1 VRVTRFE
8 VAGDVNPETRKQRK
22 SFRQF
27 TPDGRGDWKPG
38 LSGLQPPLYRLTALQ
53 AAPAGSLVYVVEGE
67 AKAEL
72 LRGWALT
79 ATTSIMGAEKFRPEH
94 ADELSGHDIVILPD
108 NDDAG
113 RKHCALVA
121 GMLTGKARTVKVLE
135 LPGLQHKGDVIDWQ
149 RAGGTAAELA
159 RLTATIGS
167 NGKHH
172 GDAETPFSYGNEN
185 SPSLSTGETAIEVRP
200 GQLHI
205 LATEG
210 EAALCS
216 SGLPIFQRGH
226 SLVQPV
232 TTEVPASNSRTTIA
246 SGLAELTLP
255 AMLDKLSQAATWEK
269 WNARRKAMVAC
280 DPPDNVAKI
289 ILSRAGFWHVP
300 PIAGIITAPTLR
312 PDGTILEAPGYDAA
326 TRLFHAVDP
335 ALRRLDMPQRPTRID
350 ADRALVTLKELLTGF
365 PFCTTVDIAVALSA
379 MITPVL
385 RGAMDVA
392 PMHAL
397 RAPTAGTGK
406 SFFVDLVGVIATG
419 QSRPKPLTARISV
432 RRSAKP

>member
-1 VRVTRFE
+1 
-8 VAGDVNPETRKQRK
+8 
-22 SFRQF
+22 
-27 TPDGRGDWKPG
+27 
-38 LSGLQPPLYRLTALQ
+38 
-53 AAPAGSLVYVVEGE
+53 
-67 AKAEL
+67 
-72 LRGWALT
+72 
-79 ATTSIMGAEKFRPEH
+79 
-94 ADELSGHDIVILPD
+94 
-108 NDDAG
+108 
-113 RKHCALVA
+113 
-121 GMLTGKARTVKVLE
+121 
-135 LPGLQHKGDVIDWQ
+135 
-149 RAGGTAAELA
+149 
-159 RLTATIGS
+159 
-167 NGKHH
+167 
-172 GDAETPFSYGNEN
+172 
-185 SPSLSTGETAIEVRP
+185 
-200 GQLHI
+200 
-205 LATEG
+205 
-210 EAALCS
+210 
-216 SGLPIFQRGH
+216 
-226 SLVQPV
+226 
-232 TTEVPASNSRTTIA
+232 
-246 SGLAELTLP
+246 
-255 AMLDKLSQAATWEK
+255 MLDKLSQAATWEK